1 MAKYTL
7 EDIMCGEKYN
17 IESDV
22 FMEVFRL
29 VEQKTDAKLIRE
41 QLNTIYVKHA
51 LMTAKRMIEETT
63 LNFTQISEH
72 LGFHTIGYFSRLFK
86 EKTGMTPSEYAR
98 AIKNK
103 P

>member
-29 VEQKTDAKLIRE
+29 VEQKIYAKEIRE
-41 QLNTIYVKHA
+41 QLNMIYVKHA
-51 LMTAKRMIEETT
+51 LLAAKRMIEEGDS
-63 LNFTQISEH
+63 ISDIPEFES
-72 LGFHTIGYFSRLFK
+72 LSLREEGK
-86 EKTGMTPSEYAR
+86 
-98 AIKNK
+98 
-103 P
+103 

>member
-7 EDIMCGEKYN
+7 EEIMCGEKYN

-29 VEQKTDAKLIRE
+29 VEQKAGAKMIRE

-51 LMTAKRMIEETT
+51 LLTAKRMVEEGDS
-63 LNFTQISEH
+63 ISDIPEFES
-72 LGFHTIGYFSRLFK
+72 LSLREEGK
-86 EKTGMTPSEYAR
+86 
-98 AIKNK
+98 
-103 P
+103 

>member
-7 EDIMCGEKYN
+7 EEIMCGEKYN

-29 VEQKTDAKLIRE
+29 VEQKADAKMIRE

-51 LMTAKRMIEETT
+51 LLTARKMIEEGDS
-63 LNFTQISEH
+63 ISDIPEFES
-72 LGFHTIGYFSRLFK
+72 LSLREEGK
-86 EKTGMTPSEYAR
+86 
-98 AIKNK
+98 
-103 P
+103 

>member
-29 VEQKTDAKLIRE
+29 VEQKTDAKMIRE

-51 LMTAKRMIEETT
+51 LLTARKMIEEGDS
-63 LNFTQISEH
+63 ISDIPEFES
-72 LGFHTIGYFSRLFK
+72 LSLREE
-86 EKTGMTPSEYAR
+86 EK
-98 AIKNK
+98 
-103 P
+103 

>member
-7 EDIMCGEKYN
+7 EAIMCGEKYN

-29 VEQKTDAKLIRE
+29 VEQKADAKMIRE

-51 LMTAKRMIEETT
+51 LLTVKRMIEEGDS
-63 LNFTQISEH
+63 ISDIPEFEA
-72 LGFHTIGYFSRLFK
+72 LSLREEGK
-86 EKTGMTPSEYAR
+86 
-98 AIKNK
+98 
-103 P
+103 